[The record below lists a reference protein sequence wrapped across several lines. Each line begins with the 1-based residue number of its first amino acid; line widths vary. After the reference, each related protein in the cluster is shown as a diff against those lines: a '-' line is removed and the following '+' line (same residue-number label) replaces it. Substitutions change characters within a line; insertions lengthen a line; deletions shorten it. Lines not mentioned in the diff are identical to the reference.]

1 MNVWEG
7 SEECVIIINNL
18 SLCSSGISS
27 LTFLEVLLPLGKGE
41 NDKLWPSLP
50 KGRVARGVI
59 EENDVVTYKNILP
72 EVRVEGSRD
81 GSEKAI
87 LVDNIS

>member
-1 MNVWEG
+1 MT
-7 SEECVIIINNL
+7 
-18 SLCSSGISS
+18 
-27 LTFLEVLLPLGKGE
+27 LTPQ
-41 NDKLWPSLP
+41 
-50 KGRVARGVI
+50 GRVAKGVI